1 MDVLELKTEN
11 ISDNPDN
18 PRKKLGDISG
28 LMKSIKA
35 IGLQQPITV
44 RKVASNRFIV
54 VAGAR
59 RLAACKKLGAAT
71 IASIVRTSEETHQ
84 LASLAENTA
93 REDLSADEIA
103 EALDRLEG
111 LEMSDLEIA
120 EALAINESAVP
131 AARIVAK
138 ASKKHR
144 AAIKHLAPESRQFTL
159 EESASLL
166 RFADNGERMESLADT
181 IEYDPERLPHLL
193 AEYEAEDARIAEI
206 AALRASM
213 RGRAEIDPFN
223 SYQHPPK
230 GVEPLH
236 NLLTGNGKPLTVNRH
251 VACSFKAFIL
261 EGILPYDLRPLKLI
275 HYCSDWEAAG
285 HRLSEKPKE
294 IWRAEI
300 ERASQEKK
308 SDVDLEQRR
317 KVIRNNKRWSAA
329 STVRTTWIEEYCE
342 RKELPQAAKQW
353 VITELLTN
361 PELIT
366 RPTFALGTLERAHT
380 FDKGFVI
387 VWRQLAQSRENEL
400 ARCTWR
406 PSGFQRPVF
415 ERYFAMLKSQGYPLS
430 EVEELL
436 LAQKVSE

>member
-103 EALDRLEG
+103 GALDRLEG

-144 AAIKHLAPESRQFTL
+144 A
-159 EESASLL
+159 
-166 RFADNGERMESLADT
+166 
-181 IEYDPERLPHLL
+181 
-193 AEYEAEDARIAEI
+193 
-206 AALRASM
+206 
-213 RGRAEIDPFN
+213 
-223 SYQHPPK
+223 
-230 GVEPLH
+230 
-236 NLLTGNGKPLTVNRH
+236 
-251 VACSFKAFIL
+251 C
-261 EGILPYDLRPLKLI
+261 
-275 HYCSDWEAAG
+275 
-285 HRLSEKPKE
+285 
-294 IWRAEI
+294 
-300 ERASQEKK
+300 
-308 SDVDLEQRR
+308 
-317 KVIRNNKRWSAA
+317 
-329 STVRTTWIEEYCE
+329 
-342 RKELPQAAKQW
+342 
-353 VITELLTN
+353 
-361 PELIT
+361 
-366 RPTFALGTLERAHT
+366 
-380 FDKGFVI
+380 
-387 VWRQLAQSRENEL
+387 
-400 ARCTWR
+400 
-406 PSGFQRPVF
+406 
-415 ERYFAMLKSQGYPLS
+415 
-430 EVEELL
+430 
-436 LAQKVSE
+436 